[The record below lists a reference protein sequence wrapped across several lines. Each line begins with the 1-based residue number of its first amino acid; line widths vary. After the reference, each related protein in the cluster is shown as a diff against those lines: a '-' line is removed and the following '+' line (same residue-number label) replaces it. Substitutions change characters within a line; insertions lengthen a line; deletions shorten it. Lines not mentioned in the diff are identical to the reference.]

1 MLGNIMNEVK
11 SKADEETRRN
21 LQEAARRTTSRKNIR
36 NCGGYWDLFPRV
48 SHLVG
53 ARGKPAVCR
62 IGRGETETETGRMGT

>member
-21 LQEAARRTTSRKNIR
+21 QQEAARRTTSRKNIR
-36 NCGGYWDLFPRV
+36 NCGGYWDLLHV

-62 IGRGETETETGRMGT
+62 IRRGGTETETGRVGT